1 MKSAV
6 AVATCLLL
14 TGCATVVSSPR
25 QKLTFRSLPQGAEV
39 TVNGVAYGR
48 TPLTAE
54 VPRAKNN
61 AVVLRAPGYEDDR
74 FTIATGWNPMMLGN
88 IIFFPW
94 TPFFSTTDRAN
105 GANIRYEE
113 NRFYSV
119 LDPVGTENTLTRAQ
133 ARRQRLVRFVAVN
146 DASLS
151 RDLANGAGEY
161 LDAVWQITATPEE
174 SRVEG
179 LKTLRTLRSRHPAP
193 PDFAEA
199 AGKALVKD

>member
-1 MKSAV
+1 MKRFLVLLACLSA
-6 AVATCLLL
+6 

-39 TVNGVAYGR
+39 TVNGIAYGR
-48 TPLTAE
+48 TPVTAE

-61 AVVLRAPGYEDDR
+61 AVVLRSAGYEDDR

-94 TPFFSTTDRAN
+94 SPLSSTTDRAN

-113 NRFYSV
+113 SRFYSV
-119 LDPVGTENTLTRAQ
+119 LDPAGTENTLTRAQ

-146 DASLS
+146 DAPLS
-151 RDLANGAGEY
+151 RDLANGSGEY

-174 SRVEG
+174 ARVEG